1 MSQVI
6 NDTTEDTDELH
17 ADSNGEEE
25 PRDARVEEPA
35 PDGPGSGANAD
46 VIPSLNVMDMG
57 LELILNQLLS
67 STHPPACQ
75 RPEERG
81 RIMDNLKRRRDIA
94 ILRKCSKSFIAYI
107 DISII
112 GVASR

>member
-17 ADSNGEEE
+17 AGSNGEEE

-46 VIPSLNVMDMG
+46 VIPSLNVI
-57 LELILNQLLS
+57 ELILNQLLS
-67 STHPPACQ
+67 LTHPPACQ
-75 RPEERG
+75 RLEERDVSW
-81 RIMDNLKRRRDIA
+81 IT
-94 ILRKCSKSFIAYI
+94 
-107 DISII
+107 
-112 GVASR
+112 